1 MPYKT
6 IFCYFSGIESIMEL
20 GDTIK
25 KFRELKNITR
35 ESMAAEMEMSLS
47 GYSKIERNE
56 IDLTISRARKI
67 ADILGVDLS
76 QLLSFDSSQIFNL
89 TNNNT
94 VQATGAKA
102 EQMNFYS
109 DHFKDK
115 YIKLLEEENAR
126 LKQELQKK

>member
-1 MPYKT
+1 
-6 IFCYFSGIESIMEL
+6 MEI

-25 KFRELKNITR
+25 KFRELKNFTR
-35 ESMAAEMEMSLS
+35 ESMAQEMEMSLS

-56 IDLTISRARKI
+56 IDLTLTRAKKI

-76 QLLSFDSSQIFNL
+76 QLLSFDSSQIFNIS
-89 TNNNT
+89 NNST

-115 YIKLLEEENAR
+115 YIKMVEEENER
-126 LKQELQKK
+126 LKKELQKK